1 MAISFASEKE
11 ILDYEIA
18 YVNMEWEKHFLVDYL
33 LKMPW
38 GIAHGIKT
46 QCSVPIN
53 ETFKL
58 VIFTGDSILPCYID
72 WDSMKWLISVLD
84 ILCCMK

>member
-46 QCSVPIN
+46 
-53 ETFKL
+53 
-58 VIFTGDSILPCYID
+58 
-72 WDSMKWLISVLD
+72 
-84 ILCCMK
+84 